1 MPNTELIANI
11 RRDIKRLEE
20 LPVPVYGILGD
31 HRKETIAQ
39 LKSEVTRLE
48 AEDAAKCTCNA
59 ITPAVLV
66 FTEAAGNT
74 HYTSCPK
81 YFDTAKT
88 PTPSKTAAVHPKFIT
103 ADVREIQPYT
113 ARIWNQPILK
123 DGKLFA
129 DVYGSSPEHCEEN
142 AADLINAMNALVQNR
157 VE

>member
-1 MPNTELIANI
+1 MPNTELLAYI

-20 LPVPVYGILGD
+20 LPPTASGTFRDL
-31 HRKETIAQ
+31 RKTLIGH
-39 LKSEVTRLE
+39 LKSEITRLE
-48 AEDAAKCTCNA
+48 AEDAAECTCA
-59 ITPAVLV
+59 EITPAA
-66 FTEAAGNT
+66 TAAT
-74 HYTSCPK
+74 SKHHYTSCPK
-81 YFDTAKT
+81 YFDTAET

-103 ADVREIQPYT
+103 ADVREIQPYA